1 MNIAPNPLPATVL
14 TAEAPRPAQP
24 PSHESSR
31 PVIAPNPSGPI
42 AEETRRDDEPRTGQ
56 HTERKLEHEP
66 QSHSQHTRRRTA
78 SVSATVDSP
87 AAAEPRPHN
96 LAVGGLLDVFA

>member
-1 MNIAPNPLPATVL
+1 MNIAPNPLPVTVL

-78 SVSATVDSP
+78 SASATVDSP
-87 AAAEPRPHN
+87 ATAEPRTQN